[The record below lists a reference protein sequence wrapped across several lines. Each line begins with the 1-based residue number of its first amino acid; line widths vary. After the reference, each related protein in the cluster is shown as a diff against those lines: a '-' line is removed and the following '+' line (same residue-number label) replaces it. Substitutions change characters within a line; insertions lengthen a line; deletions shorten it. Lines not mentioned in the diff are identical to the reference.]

1 MLELKRLQIRTSK
14 ANEAVLVKRTIDEY
28 NKSSLS
34 NVGLGPYN
42 NTDFSF
48 SSFEKFLYE
57 SLRKLQKSGK
67 KHLDNLPLKPF
78 DFDYGESDLYKMS
91 AIPDNPCLCTSKT
104 HRCYHAVHAYTGIP
118 CSAYSKCMNVIKNI
132 EVPINTEIVPYFYYV
147 RFMNIVMLFQYPS
160 NWITIRCPSLQQLV
174 RAPNQKDSCR
184 KLMRSLH
191 QVLAKLTSLWRSH
204 MVLSGN

>member
-1 MLELKRLQIRTSK
+1 MRIQCFRYYCERKIFQHLLELKRLQIRTSK

-34 NVGLGPYN
+34 NVGLGPYSS
-42 NTDFSF
+42 TDFSF

-91 AIPDNPCLCTSKT
+91 SIPDNPCLCTSKT

-118 CSAYSKCMNVIKNI
+118 CSAYSKYSYL
-132 EVPINTEIVPYFYYV
+132 E
-147 RFMNIVMLFQYPS
+147 
-160 NWITIRCPSLQQLV
+160 
-174 RAPNQKDSCR
+174 A
-184 KLMRSLH
+184 
-191 QVLAKLTSLWRSH
+191 QVL
-204 MVLSGN
+204 G

>member
-14 ANEAVLVKRTIDEY
+14 ANEAVLVKRAIDEY

-42 NTDFSF
+42 NPDYSF

-67 KHLDNLPLKPF
+67 KLLDNLPERPIN
-78 DFDYGESDLYKMS
+78 FDYGESELYKMS

-118 CSAYSKCMNVIKNI
+118 CSAYSKFNVFK
-132 EVPINTEIVPYFYYV
+132 EILFSFGISISSVNY
-147 RFMNIVMLFQYPS
+147 LFQFHIS
-160 NWITIRCPSLQQLV
+160 GIITQCQNRQQLDPEV
-174 RAPNQKDSCR
+174 NPKVFCL
-184 KLMRSLH
+184 KLM
-191 QVLAKLTSLWRSH
+191 Q
-204 MVLSGN
+204 NN